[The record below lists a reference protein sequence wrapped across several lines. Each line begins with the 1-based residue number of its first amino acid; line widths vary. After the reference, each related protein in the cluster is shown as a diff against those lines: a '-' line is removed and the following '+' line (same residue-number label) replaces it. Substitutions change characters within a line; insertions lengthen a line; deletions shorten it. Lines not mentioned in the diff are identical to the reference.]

1 VKLAKFLKKFHLKL
15 LTAMSAIASSAERNI
30 SCINWSCEFIF
41 SLCRQLSN
49 TSQQSEN
56 LKARVSRELSRI
68 EDLNKNT
75 QSSKDN
81 VTGQ

>member
-1 VKLAKFLKKFHLKL
+1 
-15 LTAMSAIASSAERNI
+15 MSVIASPAVRNI
-30 SCINWSCEFIF
+30 KSINLSCEFILF
-41 SLCRQLSN
+41 LCRQLSD

>member
-1 VKLAKFLKKFHLKL
+1 
-15 LTAMSAIASSAERNI
+15 MSVITSSAERNI
-30 SCINWSCEFIF
+30 SCINWSCEFILF
-41 SLCRQLSN
+41 LCRQLSN

>member
-1 VKLAKFLKKFHLKL
+1 
-15 LTAMSAIASSAERNI
+15 MSVIASPAVRNI
-30 SCINWSCEFIF
+30 SSINLSCEFILF
-41 SLCRQLSN
+41 LCRQLSD

>member
-1 VKLAKFLKKFHLKL
+1 MSVVSWVSTIWFALINDIFLCL
-15 LTAMSAIASSAERNI
+15 
-30 SCINWSCEFIF
+30 
-41 SLCRQLSN
+41 QLSD

-56 LKARVSRELSRI
+56 LKADVSRELSRI

-81 VTGQ
+81 VTGK

>member
-1 VKLAKFLKKFHLKL
+1 MSGEYLTLLISFFLCL
-15 LTAMSAIASSAERNI
+15 
-30 SCINWSCEFIF
+30 
-41 SLCRQLSN
+41 QLSD

-56 LKARVSRELSRI
+56 LKADVSRELSRI

-81 VTGQ
+81 VTGQWYMIITQLQ

>member
-1 VKLAKFLKKFHLKL
+1 MSWVIPSK
-15 LTAMSAIASSAERNI
+15 TAYSDVCNCITSSEDY
-30 SCINWSCEFIF
+30 SINLSCEFILF
-41 SLCRQLSN
+41 LCRQLSD

>member
-1 VKLAKFLKKFHLKL
+1 
-15 LTAMSAIASSAERNI
+15 MSVIASPAVRNI
-30 SCINWSCEFIF
+30 SSITLSCEFILF
-41 SLCRQLSN
+41 LCRQLSD